1 MVRARTRKSANA
13 SERRRMT
20 QKSKLV
26 GSENDDYLIAIPS
39 YKRPETLRD
48 KTLATLKHYKIP
60 AWKIYVFVASSEEA
74 EIYRKTLLK
83 GTYGTIV
90 IGVPGMA
97 AIRNFI
103 TRYFI
108 EGTKILNVD
117 DDIKGFLE
125 YSETAKRHEMPLRN
139 LDSFVKNAFKES
151 LKTGYRLWGV
161 YPVANG
167 FFMKDGPP
175 STDLK
180 YIIGCFWGI
189 RNPGPKVLT
198 MTIDDKEDYLRSLIM
213 YLVDGGVIRYR
224 NVAPKTAY
232 YKEPGGMQEERT
244 KSRVSSSAIA
254 LHKTFPTLTKLND
267 TKKSG
272 YLELRL
278 KDTREGSARVFGSSV
293 IKDIK
298 LPSVAK

>member
-1 MVRARTRKSANA
+1 MAAYNKYLSQ
-13 SERRRMT
+13 S
-20 QKSKLV
+20 
-26 GSENDDYLIAIPS
+26 DYVIAIPS
-39 YKRPETLRD
+39 YKRAETLRD
-48 KTLATLKHYKIP
+48 KTLATLKAYKIP
-60 AWKIYVFVASSEEA
+60 AEKIYVFTASPEEA
-74 EIYRKTLLK
+74 EIYNKTLDK
-83 GTYGTIV
+83 ATYGRLIV
-90 IGVPGMA
+90 GVPGMA
-97 AIRNFI
+97 SIRNYI
-103 TRYFI
+103 TRYFPI
-108 EGTKILNVD
+108 GAHILNVD
-117 DDIKGFLE
+117 DDITGFLQYDE
-125 YSETAKRHEMPLRN
+125 SARRHEAPVKN
-139 LDSFVKNAFKES
+139 LDKFVKQAFAES
-151 LKTGYRLWGV
+151 EKTGFRLWGI

-198 MTIDDKEDYLRSLIM
+198 MTIDDKEDYLRSLVM
-213 YLVDGGVIRYR
+213 YLADGGVLRYR

-254 LHKTFPTLTKLND
+254 LHKTFPALTKLND

-278 KDTREGSARVFGSSV
+278 KDTREGSARVFGPSV
-293 IKDIK
+293 VKDIK
-298 LPSVAK
+298 LPSV